1 MGAEAPIFVNTEV
14 IIMMWHRVI
23 KQDWGKVIDFV
34 DHFELEHTEALKE
47 IQIKGSLE
55 KLAAEMPG
63 IVEYRYRQLQEIEA
77 VLQYFENELKKV
89 RSEKFKMFLEK
100 YQRAL
105 SSTDAWKYTDGDAEV
120 CDLCDLI
127 NEVALV
133 RNKFTAVFKGLE
145 QKSWM
150 LGHVVRLRAVG
161 IEDCT
166 L

>member
-1 MGAEAPIFVNTEV
+1 MGAKAPIFVNTEV

-105 SSTDAWKYTDGDAEV
+105 SSTDAWKYVDNEPDV

-133 RNKFTAVFKGLE
+133 RNKFVGISKALE

-150 LGHVVRLRAVG
+150 LGHVCKLRCAG
-161 IEDCT
+161 LEDAT

>member
-1 MGAEAPIFVNTEV
+1 
-14 IIMMWHRVI
+14 MMWHRVI
-23 KQDWGKVIDFV
+23 KQDWGKVVDFI
-34 DHFELEHTEALKE
+34 DHFEKEHTEALKE

-105 SSTDAWKYTDGDAEV
+105 SSTDAWKYVDNEPDV

-133 RNKFTAVFKGLE
+133 RNKFVGISKALE

>member
-1 MGAEAPIFVNTEV
+1 MGAKATIFVNTEV

-23 KQDWGKVIDFV
+23 KQDWGKVIDFI
-34 DHFELEHTEALKE
+34 DHFELEHAEALKE

-100 YQRAL
+100 YQRQL
-105 SSTDAWKYTDGDAEV
+105 SSSDAWKYTDGESSV

-127 NEVALV
+127 NEVALI
-133 RNKFTAVFKGLE
+133 RNKFVAVSKALE

-150 LGHVVRLRAVG
+150 LGHVVKLRAAG
-161 IEDCT
+161 LEDAT

>member
-1 MGAEAPIFVNTEV
+1 MGAKAPIFVNTEV

-77 VLQYFENELKKV
+77 VLNYFENELKKV

-105 SSTDAWKYTDGDAEV
+105 SSTDAWKYVDNESDV

-133 RNKFTAVFKGLE
+133 RNKFVGISKALE

>member
-1 MGAEAPIFVNTEV
+1 MGAKAPIFVNTEV

-63 IVEYRYRQLQEIEA
+63 IVEYRFRQLQEIEA
-77 VLQYFENELKKV
+77 VLNYFENELKKV
-89 RSEKFKMFLEK
+89 RSEKFKMFLER

-105 SSTDAWKYTDGDAEV
+105 TFSDAWKYVDNEPDV

-133 RNKFTAVFKGLE
+133 RNKFVGISKALE

>member
-1 MGAEAPIFVNTEV
+1 MGAKAPIFVNTEV

-105 SSTDAWKYTDGDAEV
+105 SSTHASKYVDNEPDV

-133 RNKFTAVFKGLE
+133 RNKFVGISKALE

-161 IEDCT
+161 IEDAT